1 MKKSKFLSV
10 YNKYKAL
17 EELEITKF
25 TELFKGLLET
35 FPLYAV
41 MDKKEFKNEIKNLY
55 FMKKEERFVVD
66 NKIKTEKETELNT
79 LKEGNNNE

>member
-25 TELFKGLLET
+25 TDLFKGLLET

-55 FMKKEERFVVD
+55 FMKKEKFVVD

>member
-55 FMKKEERFVVD
+55 FMKKERFVVD
-66 NKIKTEKETELNT
+66 NNIKTEKETELNT

>member
-55 FMKKEERFVVD
+55 FMKKERFVVD
-66 NKIKTEKETELNT
+66 NKIKTEKEMELNT
-79 LKEGNNNE
+79 LKEVNNNE

>member
-35 FPLYAV
+35 FPLYSV

-55 FMKKEERFVVD
+55 FMKKERFVVD
-66 NKIKTEKETELNT
+66 NKIKPEKETELNT

>member
-55 FMKKEERFVVD
+55 FMKKESFVVD
-66 NKIKTEKETELNT
+66 NKIKTENETELNT

>member
-55 FMKKEERFVVD
+55 FMKKERFVVD
-66 NKIKTEKETELNT
+66 NKIKPEKETELNT